1 MNMVAFNQ
9 AMPLT
14 TSGTKKVKHLAVAA
28 AVASFAVPMAA
39 SATPMGLYY
48 GPSIDFS
55 TTNAQLSCIQY
66 LDGVG
71 CSAPLLNRLSGLP
84 EKQLDT
90 DATPGYVLAS
100 PQGALK
106 KDVTLLTG
114 GQAAVPNSDTD
125 PTNPPFA
132 NGSQVQDG
140 FKSNSNDPYQATGK
154 ASGTGLQSFQTDIA
168 AGNLTPP
175 VPPSNNLGSL
185 DGTTVADKTGTWD
198 VGLDWLIKAL
208 TYDTA
213 SGGTARGQLMIGFDY
228 NNPQASDPANSM
240 NYWSLITVR
249 DTSGQKQDINFEFR
263 GPGTSLFSQGGFVQD
278 TTTVRHTWDSK
289 PDATDFSAVN
299 LITCY
304 KTGTDGTH
312 VGDIIPMVGGTCAAG
327 YETLHNAN
335 GNESTEILGLIP
347 TLDQNLE
354 SYLTQGYDVISA
366 RVLLGCFDSSA
377 GGYLNSGATTLCGNG
392 GTSDIFLVAGTN
404 PAQPPELPEPGSLSL
419 LGLAMGGLGLAGR
432 RRKSQRA

>member
-1 MNMVAFNQ
+1 MNMITFNQ
-9 AMPLT
+9 VPFT
-14 TSGTKKVKHLAVAA
+14 TNGIKKAKLLALAS
-28 AVASFAVPMAA
+28 AVASLAAPMVA

-48 GPSIDFS
+48 GPVIDFS

-71 CSAPLLNRLSGLP
+71 CSSPLLNRLSGLP

-106 KDVTLLTG
+106 KDVTILTG

-125 PTNPPFA
+125 PTNPPIA
-132 NGSQVQDG
+132 TGSQVQDG

-154 ASGTGLQSFQTDIA
+154 AAGTPSQSFQTDIA
-168 AGNLTPP
+168 AGNLVPP

-185 DGTTVADKTGTWD
+185 DGATPADKTGTWD

-208 TYDTA
+208 TYNTA

-228 NNPQASDPANSM
+228 NNPQASDPTNSM

-249 DTSGQKQDINFEFR
+249 DTAGLLPDINFEFR

-278 TTTVRHTWDSK
+278 NTTIRHTWDSK

-327 YETLHNAN
+327 YETLQNAN
-335 GNESTEILGLIP
+335 GNESTEILGFIP
-347 TLDQNLE
+347 MLNQNLE
-354 SYLTQGYDVISA
+354 AYLGSGYDVISA
-366 RVLLGCFDSSA
+366 RVLLGCFDSSPD
-377 GGYLNSGATTLCGNG
+377 GYLNSGETTLCGNG

-404 PAQPPELPEPGSLSL
+404 AAQPPELPEPGSLSL
-419 LGLAMGGLGLAGR
+419 LGLVMGGLGLASR
-432 RRKSQRA
+432 RRQQLGA